1 MLDNILIDSAEEEDC
16 MGGGEGGGKGEP
28 NPGVVD
34 FLSFFP
40 PRFFDFG
47 YGNCTVQQIREIV
60 PGRRRLMDA
69 R

>member
-34 FLSFFP
+34 FLSFFSP
-40 PRFFDFG
+40 PF
-47 YGNCTVQQIREIV
+47 
-60 PGRRRLMDA
+60 L
-69 R
+69 